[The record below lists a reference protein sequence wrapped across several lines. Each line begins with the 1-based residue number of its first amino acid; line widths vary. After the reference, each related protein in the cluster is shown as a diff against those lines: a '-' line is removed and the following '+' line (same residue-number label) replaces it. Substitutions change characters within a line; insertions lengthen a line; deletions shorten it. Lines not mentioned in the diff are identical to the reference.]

1 MIAPTYGIILNS
13 PIKNPNNGAY
23 FIPIIVI
30 AIVTNI
36 PTTIASKNWLAINLK
51 NISFELLK
59 YLSIFLYVLSL
70 KIALANFFKK
80 PNISSLSDKI

>member
-1 MIAPTYGIILNS
+1 MITTINIQIACVNPPVIKVITADIATAMIAPTYGIILNS

-36 PTTIASKNWLAINLK
+36 PTTIASKN
-51 NISFELLK
+51 
-59 YLSIFLYVLSL
+59 
-70 KIALANFFKK
+70 
-80 PNISSLSDKI
+80 